1 MARYKIHTNQAIHT
15 TGFLRK
21 DADYYALPVQHA
33 PKFKQEAEGYNDLNQ
48 QFIISHTTSRFGK
61 VTVINLKSFVDKGLV
76 SIVETI

>member
-33 PKFKQEAEGYNDLNQ
+33 PKYKQEAKDYNDLNQ
-48 QFIISHTTSRFGK
+48 QFIISHTTSRLGK
-61 VTVINLKSFVDKGLV
+61 VAVVNLKSFVDKGLI
-76 SIVETI
+76 SIVEAL